1 MVLSL
6 IEMMSILL
14 CALWD
19 SLCLLGR
26 HICFCLGPFYCL
38 GCLFCFFEL
47 HKLFLCFG
55 HEFLVGMFDCEYI
68 FSFSELSFSFVEG
81 FLFYANVSGRLG
93 PVFFFTL
100 DWCFIILRSG
110 FPVMNVKVCPVYIFL
125 KNVMCMVLGNI
136 LISSSF
142 SLSEEPTHCS
152 SEGLSPTSIP
162 SIRGG
167 GFPFLQAST
176 ALDVG
181 KGLDSGHSDR
191 LEVTP
196 RCRVDRHFPNV

>member
-93 PVFFFTL
+93 PVFFFYFGLMFHYSKIWISCDECQSVSCVYFPQECHVYGVGEYSNFILVFIVRGTHTL
-100 DWCFIILRSG
+100 FFRGAVSNFHSQHQRRRVPFSPSVYSAWCW
-110 FPVMNVKVCPVYIFL
+110 
-125 KNVMCMVLGNI
+125 
-136 LISSSF
+136 
-142 SLSEEPTHCS
+142 
-152 SEGLSPTSIP
+152 
-162 SIRGG
+162 
-167 GFPFLQAST
+167 
-176 ALDVG
+176 
-181 KGLDSGHSDR
+181 
-191 LEVTP
+191 
-196 RCRVDRHFPNV
+196 